1 MDFKQQVVALS
12 DQLMTGT
19 FRKGQTLMIALSI
32 LQPNLYKVVKEN
44 EELNCFYNDVNVERF
59 LLFIGGGK

>member
-1 MDFKQQVVALS
+1 MEFKQQVVDLA
-12 DQLMTGT
+12 DQIMTGT

-32 LQPNLYKVVKEN
+32 LHPYLYKVVKEN
-44 EELNCFYNDVNVERF
+44 EELNCFYNDINVDRF